1 MQKVSELFDVIYGNQ
16 LELNRLTIDHDNGVN
31 FISRTSKNNGVSA
44 KVKSIPNLQPSPA
57 GLLTVAVSG
66 SVMEAFLQPEP
77 FYTAFHIILLSP
89 KFALTEQEM
98 LFYCTCLR
106 ANKYRYNFGRQ
117 ANRTLKDLLLPSLL
131 EIPDWV
137 HGSNVY
143 EYNDS
148 NRPFS
153 NKQLTINSEE
163 WRSFKLA
170 DIFTFKKGKRLTK
183 ADMTKGNTPFI
194 ASIDRNNG
202 CRQLIGKEPIHIG
215 NTITINYNGSVGE
228 AFYQPEPFWASDDVN
243 VLYPKFEMNQYN
255 ALFIVTLI
263 KMEKYRFNFGRKWH
277 LDRMALSE
285 IKLPVNQN
293 GDIDWDYIENYI
305 KSLQY
310 SSSI

>member
-1 MQKVSELFDVIYGNQ
+1 MQKVSELFNVIYGNQ
-16 LELNRLTIDHDNGVN
+16 LELNRLIIDRDNGVN

-44 KVKSIPNLQPSPA
+44 KVKNIPNIQPSPA
-57 GLLTVAVSG
+57 GLITVAVSG

-77 FYTAFHIILLSP
+77 FYTAFHVILLSP
-89 KFALTEQEM
+89 KLSLTEQEM
-98 LFYCTCLR
+98 LFYCSCLR

-117 ANRTLKDLLLPSLL
+117 ANRTLKDLLLPSLS
-131 EIPDWV
+131 EIPNWV
-137 HGSNVY
+137 NGSNVDR
-143 EYNDS
+143 YNYS

-153 NKQLTINSEE
+153 SKQLSINPEE

-183 ADMTKGNTPFI
+183 ADMTNGDTPFI
-194 ASIDRNNG
+194 GSIDRNNG
-202 CRQLIGKEPIHIG
+202 CRQLISREAIHTA

-228 AFYQPEPFWASDDVN
+228 AFYQSEPFWASDDVN
-243 VLYPKFEMNQYN
+243 VLYPKFGMNQYN

-293 GDIDWDYIENYI
+293 GEIDWEYIENYI
-305 KSLQY
+305 KSLPY
-310 SSSI
+310 SAAI